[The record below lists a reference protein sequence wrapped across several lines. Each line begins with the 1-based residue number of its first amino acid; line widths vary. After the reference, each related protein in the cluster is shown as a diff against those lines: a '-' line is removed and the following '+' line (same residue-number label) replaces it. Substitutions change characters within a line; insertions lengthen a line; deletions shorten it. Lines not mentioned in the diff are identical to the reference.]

1 MLWVTQIF
9 VALLHL
15 QARATLVG
23 TSKELAPARSA
34 GYPGDSPPLP
44 LRAQRPRSCVH
55 IHTPDAMSKSGSLKV
70 KKLFKLKSPEKE
82 NHKELRRATS
92 LKDASASIHRDDTF
106 PTSPDFFHRG
116 DCATLPH
123 DAFPVSPK
131 EKKGK
136 GKLSLKWRKKKNKK
150 EDEGGG
156 DVFFHDTN
164 QRENFNN
171 QM

>member
-1 MLWVTQIF
+1 
-9 VALLHL
+9 
-15 QARATLVG
+15 
-23 TSKELAPARSA
+23 
-34 GYPGDSPPLP
+34 
-44 LRAQRPRSCVH
+44 
-55 IHTPDAMSKSGSLKV
+55 MSKSGSLKV
-70 KKLFKLKSPEKE
+70 KKLFKRKSLEKE
-82 NHKELRRATS
+82 NNQELRRATS
-92 LKDASASIHRDDTF
+92 LRDASATIHRDDPGTF

-136 GKLSLKWRKKKNKK
+136 GRLPLKWKKKKNKK

-156 DVFFHDTN
+156 DEFFHDTS
-164 QRENFNN
+164 QRENSYN